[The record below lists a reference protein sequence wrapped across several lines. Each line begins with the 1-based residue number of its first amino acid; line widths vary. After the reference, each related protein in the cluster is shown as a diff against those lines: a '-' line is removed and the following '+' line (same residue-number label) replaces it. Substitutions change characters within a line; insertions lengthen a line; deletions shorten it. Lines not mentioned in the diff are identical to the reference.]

1 MMSAISGSIDIAQPP
16 DAVFAYVA
24 DVRRRAEW
32 QGAVERI
39 EVQTPDVVGVGLEV
53 LETRRVPG
61 GPRTFR
67 WRVTE
72 CEPSTS
78 WGFRGVDNPV
88 NAIARMTFALDGGAG
103 TRASFEID
111 FEAHGFGKLI
121 AAFARRGTR
130 REVPR
135 DLARLKE
142 QLEHS

>member
-1 MMSAISGSIDIAQPP
+1 MSPISSSIEIARTP
-16 DAVFAYVA
+16 DAVFTYVA

-32 QGAVERI
+32 QGAVEEIR
-39 EVQTPDVVGVGLEV
+39 VQTPDVVGVGLEV

-72 CEPSTS
+72 YEPSRS

-88 NAIARMTFALDGGAG
+88 NAIARMTFAPLDGGAR
-103 TRASFEID
+103 TKASFEID

-121 AAFARRGTR
+121 AAFARHGAN

-142 QLEHS
+142 QLEDS